1 MRRQSI
7 AALLIALPVWLCPP
21 SSKPDVTPCA
31 SADALQVHDAP
42 LDEALDFYQFTD
54 NEGVIHFVDSPE
66 KIPKQYRNRT
76 VIRKELPSARQTT
89 RVAIVD
95 NTIHLP
101 VIFKNGSRTEKTVL
115 IMDTG
120 AAFTC
125 ITEEVATRLAI
136 DLAAARKS
144 TMRLADGS
152 MVDVRLA
159 KVDSVSVGFRA
170 KSPLEICILRYVG
183 TREIHDGLLG
193 FDFLGDFQ
201 YQLDLPNRMIR
212 WQ

>member
-1 MRRQSI
+1 MKRQTI
-7 AALLIALPVWLCPP
+7 TALLITLPLWIGF
-21 SSKPDVTPCA
+21 SSPHFTA
-31 SADALQVHDAP
+31 SASAGTSQIHDAP

-66 KIPKQYRNRT
+66 KIPAHYRSRA
-76 VIRKELPSARQTT
+76 VVRKELPSARQTT

-95 NTIHLP
+95 NTIHVP
-101 VIFKNGSRTEKTVL
+101 VLFKNGSRKEKAVL
-115 IMDTG
+115 ILDTG

-125 ITEEVATRLAI
+125 INEEIATRLAI

-159 KVDSVSVGFRA
+159 KIDSVSVGFRE

-201 YQLDLPNRMIR
+201 YQVDVPSRMIR